1 MHSMKKPEALKRGLP
16 AFCIVARSRMYTT
29 LAIAPSIFASMTTY
43 YCHTIEEALK
53 RAKKADRKP
62 GCFFG
67 GIILKSGKKGFAI
80 YRDGK
85 VIEQYTAM
93 GR

>member
-1 MHSMKKPEALKRGLP
+1 MK
-16 AFCIVARSRMYTT
+16 SRRLSREGFRLFASKGFKMCTA
-29 LAIAPSIFASMTTY
+29 LAIAPSIFADMTTY
-43 YCHTIEEALK
+43 YCQTLEEALK
-53 RAKKADRKP
+53 RAKKAGRRP

-85 VIEQYTAM
+85 VVEQYSVLS